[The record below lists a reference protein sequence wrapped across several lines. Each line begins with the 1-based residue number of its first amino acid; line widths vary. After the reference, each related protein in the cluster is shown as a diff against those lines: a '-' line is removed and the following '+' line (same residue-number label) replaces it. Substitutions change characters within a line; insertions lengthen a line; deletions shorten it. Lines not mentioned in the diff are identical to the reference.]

1 MHADDWEIP
10 FENISDLQ
18 WLGSGAQGA
27 VFLGKLR
34 GELVAIKKLR
44 DKRETDIRH
53 LRKLN
58 HPNIISFKY
67 GTSLMF
73 ITPPWEYAVVFDCM
87 CVFVCLSASASICL
101 ELQNQSS
108 PNFCGCYLWLWLAS
122 LVALQYFVYFSVMD
136 DSISGH
142 NWLYGVM
149 SLPFQWVTLLRHRA
163 QVNGPAVPYWLHR
176 ESVVQGLPEAE
187 LAVHH
192 CLVYHML

>member
-1 MHADDWEIP
+1 MTGGDRVVTSVCLCVCVHADDWEIP

-67 GTSLMF
+67 DAHVTLF
-73 ITPPWEYAVVFDCM
+73 I
-87 CVFVCLSASASICL
+87 S
-101 ELQNQSS
+101 
-108 PNFCGCYLWLWLAS
+108 
-122 LVALQYFVYFSVMD
+122 SVML
-136 DSISGH
+136 I
-142 NWLYGVM
+142 Y
-149 SLPFQWVTLLRHRA
+149 
-163 QVNGPAVPYWLHR
+163 
-176 ESVVQGLPEAE
+176 EA
-187 LAVHH
+187 L
-192 CLVYHML
+192 